1 MNTINSNL
9 GFIIFF
15 AFIVWVFIANDFYLK
30 LFFLKGNK
38 KKRRNQQQE
47 NSDNEFFEQ
56 AYAGRNVPQYIKDVI
71 VKSQDRHELLSLYLA
86 SRSLINIKVFK
97 LIMGSNTNDYEKT
110 YVDYY
115 SSKVGNKIY
124 LVFCA
129 LRWVAFLGLSIIFG
143 CFWNDL
149 SETFIHDNKE
159 INYHYYYIFLSL
171 IFVLLMPYGI
181 YFKKPSLNKFFSIG
195 VFIASIIFA
204 VINVHGM
211 LLIFSHLLLSDF
223 YIVTFISFLLIII
236 GAYAFMGYTK
246 FIYMANFFELL
257 KVNLAENSNVDQ
269 SVPLPNVTDPSQV
282 TSS

>member
-97 LIMGSNTNDYEKT
+97 LIMSSNTNDYEKT

-129 LRWVAFLGLSIIFG
+129 LRWVAFLGLIIIFG
-143 CFWNDL
+143 CF
-149 SETFIHDNKE
+149 
-159 INYHYYYIFLSL
+159 
-171 IFVLLMPYGI
+171 
-181 YFKKPSLNKFFSIG
+181 
-195 VFIASIIFA
+195 
-204 VINVHGM
+204 
-211 LLIFSHLLLSDF
+211 
-223 YIVTFISFLLIII
+223 
-236 GAYAFMGYTK
+236 
-246 FIYMANFFELL
+246 
-257 KVNLAENSNVDQ
+257 
-269 SVPLPNVTDPSQV
+269 
-282 TSS
+282 